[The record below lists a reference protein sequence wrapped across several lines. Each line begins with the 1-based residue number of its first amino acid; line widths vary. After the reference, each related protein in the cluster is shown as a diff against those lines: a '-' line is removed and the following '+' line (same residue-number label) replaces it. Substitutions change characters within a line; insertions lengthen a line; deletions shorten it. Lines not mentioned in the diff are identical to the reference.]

1 MGDFCKSKTNAWKIT
16 VTTFAA
22 LTEKKG
28 LSHKTRPGTI
38 AMLKKIPVRER
49 NTVTENCTL
58 S

>member
-49 NTVTENCTL
+49 NTVPENCTL
-58 S
+58 C